1 MCEVFKPK
9 IPKDYT
15 FGDGIKYDDD
25 KLRYDL
31 LPFGAIDEIV
41 RVLNYGA
48 KKYTAN
54 SWQNVE
60 NGIERYTA
68 ALLRH
73 ISAWRQGEANDKESG
88 LSHLSHILCNAMF
101 LVYLDKKG
109 D

>member
-1 MCEVFKPK
+1 MDRVYKVK
-9 IPKDYT
+9 IPDDYKP
-15 FGDGIKYDDD
+15 GLKYDDD

-41 RVLNYGA
+41 SVLNYGA

-73 ISAWRQGEANDKESG
+73 ISAWRQGEKFDKESG
-88 LSHLSHILCNAMF
+88 LSHLSHIGCNAMF
-101 LVYLDKKG
+101 LIYLDKKEAR
-109 D
+109 